1 MKKYKN
7 RKDAVKMVVAV
18 LCAACMLTACGNAE
32 ADAMEKIAASVTETT
47 TESAEV
53 LPTEKPAAEPT
64 EAPAKTVDEGSA
76 TEPVEPVAVTAEP
89 DTKPSAEPV
98 AASAGAAAEAGY
110 TCTEMTQTMYAKSA
124 VNVRDLPSTDGK
136 KIGSLKASQE
146 ITVTGKCNQ
155 TGWYRFDLNGTTGYV
170 SDKYIV
176 SEKPAVNTV
185 ASANN
190 SSNTA
195 GNQYASNTVDDTFG
209 ITEEQIENFMK
220 THGDG
225 GTGNT
230 GNTVVGNTIT
240 GNLSAENDYFDR
252 AAAEQVFASLN
263 AERTAA
269 GIPALIW
276 SEDLYNIAVQRCYE
290 NDIHAGMRAG
300 TSENLTVGSG
310 CDAATI
316 HQKVHDSEGHRN
328 NYMNST
334 WTYGAVAVRV
344 LSNTLGGIQLEPY
357 HIAYEVFSAGDNTA
371 TNSSVTINTPTQD
384 NSVAAAPKT
393 ADENT
398 SASSSNVGWS
408 MTPPTQE
415 DGLKKWQE
423 QNPDVEVSFGN

>member
-7 RKDAVKMVVAV
+7 RKDAVKTVVAV

-32 ADAMEKIAASVTETT
+32 ADAMEEIAASVTETT

-76 TEPVEPVAVTAEP
+76 TEPVESVAVTAEP

-146 ITVTGKCNQ
+146 ITVTGNCDQ
-155 TGWYRFDLNGTTGYV
+155 TGWYRFDWNNTTGYV

-176 SEKPAVNTV
+176 SEKPVSNV
-185 ASANN
+185 AATGN
-190 SSNTA
+190 SNTA

-225 GTGNT
+225 ATGNT
-230 GNTVVGNTIT
+230 TTT
-240 GNLSAENDYFDR
+240 TSKDAYFDR
-252 AAAEQVFASLN
+252 AMAEQVFAMVN
-263 AERTAA
+263 AERSAA
-269 GIPALIW
+269 GIPELTW
-276 SEDLYNIAVQRCYE
+276 SEDLYNIAMERCHEDDGHASVRPGTGE
-290 NDIHAGMRAG
+290 NCQ
-300 TSENLTVGSG
+300 TGSFG
-310 CDAATI
+310 DDNANATTI
-316 HQKVHDSEGHRN
+316 HQNWKNSQGHYD
-328 NYMNST
+328 NYMNT
-334 WTYGAVAVRV
+334 MYGTGAVAILRIPC
-344 LSNTLGGIQLEPY
+344 NLGGIQLGDGVV
-357 HIAYEVFSAGDNTA
+357 AYEVFGVGSTA
-371 TNSSVTINTPTQD
+371 ANSSVTINTPVQD
-384 NSVAAAPKT
+384 DSVAAAPKT
-393 ADENT
+393 ADEYT

>member
-7 RKDAVKMVVAV
+7 RKDAVKMVVVV

-32 ADAMEKIAASVTETT
+32 ADAMEEIAAFVTETT

-146 ITVTGKCNQ
+146 ITITGKCDQ
-155 TGWYRFDLNGTTGYV
+155 TGWYRFDWNNTTGYV

-176 SEKPAVNTV
+176 SEKPVANTV
-185 ASANN
+185 AANN
-190 SSNTA
+190 NSNTA
-195 GNQYASNTVDDTFG
+195 GNQYASNKVDDTFG

-225 GTGNT
+225 ATGNT
-230 GNTVVGNTIT
+230 TTTTNKD
-240 GNLSAENDYFDR
+240 AYFDR
-252 AAAEQVFASLN
+252 AMAEQVFAMVN
-263 AERTAA
+263 AERSAA
-269 GIPALIW
+269 GIPELTW
-276 SEDLYNIAVQRCYE
+276 SEDLYNLAVERC
-290 NDIHAGMRAG
+290 NADNGHAGATTAENYQAG
-300 TSENLTVGSG
+300 QPDEVSASF
-310 CDAATI
+310 I
-316 HQKVHDSEGHRN
+316 HQKWHDSQGHYD
-328 NYMNST
+328 NYMDSRHVA
-334 WTYGAVAVRV
+334 GAVAIKRIP
-344 LSNTLGGIQLEPY
+344 LNMGGLDVNDTIV
-357 HIAYEVFSAGDNTA
+357 AYEVF
-371 TNSSVTINTPTQD
+371 TNADSSVASCTEPVVTENT
-384 NSVAAAPKT
+384 VAAAPKT

>member
-1 MKKYKN
+1 MKHRTHKPTAK
-7 RKDAVKMVVAV
+7 AVAAI
-18 LCAACMLTACGNAE
+18 LCTALMLTACGSKETAN
-32 ADAMEKIAASVTETT
+32 TETT
-47 TESAEV
+47 SVETTEVTTTKAATTE
-53 LPTEKPAAEPT
+53 PTVEPT
-64 EAPAKTVDEGSA
+64 EAPMESETVP
-76 TEPVEPVAVTAEP
+76 TETAPAESPAPAVESTTAPVESTAVST
-89 DTKPSAEPV
+89 
-98 AASAGAAAEAGY
+98 GY
-110 TCTEMTQTMYAKSA
+110 TYSELNQTMYAKSA
-124 VNVRDLPSTDGK
+124 VNIRDLPSTDGK

-146 ITVTGKCNQ
+146 IAVTGKCDQ
-155 TGWYRFDLNGTTGYV
+155 TGWYRFELNNTTGYV

-185 ASANN
+185 ASTNN
-190 SSNTA
+190 SRNTA

-300 TSENLTVGSG
+300 TSENLTVGNG

-334 WTYGAVAVRV
+334 WAYGAVAVRV
-344 LSNTLGGIQLEPY
+344 LSNTLGGMQLEPY
-357 HIAYEVFSAGDNTA
+357 HIAYEVFSAGDSTA
-371 TNSSVTINTPTQD
+371 TNSSVTINAPVQD
-384 NSVAAAPKT
+384 DSVAAAPKT

-398 SASSSNVGWS
+398 DTSSSNVGWS

>member
-32 ADAMEKIAASVTETT
+32 ADAMEEIAASVTETT

-146 ITVTGKCNQ
+146 ITVTGKCDQ
-155 TGWYRFDLNGTTGYV
+155 TGWYRFDWNNTTGYV

-176 SEKPAVNTV
+176 SEKPVANTV
-185 ASANN
+185 AANN
-190 SSNTA
+190 NSNTA
-195 GNQYASNTVDDTFG
+195 GNQYASNKVDDTFG

-225 GTGNT
+225 ATGNT
-230 GNTVVGNTIT
+230 TTTTNKD
-240 GNLSAENDYFDR
+240 AYFDR
-252 AAAEQVFASLN
+252 AMAEQVFAMVN
-263 AERTAA
+263 AERSAA
-269 GIPALIW
+269 GIPELTW
-276 SEDLYNIAVQRCYE
+276 SEDLYNLAVERC
-290 NDIHAGMRAG
+290 NADNGHAGATTAENYQAG
-300 TSENLTVGSG
+300 QPDEVSASF
-310 CDAATI
+310 I
-316 HQKVHDSEGHRN
+316 HQKWHDSQGHYD
-328 NYMNST
+328 NYMDSRHVA
-334 WTYGAVAVRV
+334 GAVAIKRIP
-344 LSNTLGGIQLEPY
+344 LNMGGLDVNDTIV
-357 HIAYEVFSAGDNTA
+357 AYEVF
-371 TNSSVTINTPTQD
+371 TNADSSVASCTEPVVTENT
-384 NSVAAAPKT
+384 VAAAPKT

-415 DGLKKWQE
+415 NGLKKWQE

>member
-32 ADAMEKIAASVTETT
+32 ADAMEEIAASVTETT

-89 DTKPSAEPV
+89 DTKPSAEPA

-146 ITVTGKCNQ
+146 ITVTGKCDQ
-155 TGWYRFDLNGTTGYV
+155 TGWYRFDWNNTTGYV

-176 SEKPAVNTV
+176 SEKPVSNV
-185 ASANN
+185 AATGNSNAAGNN
-190 SSNTA
+190 AAATQRNTA
-195 GNQYASNTVDDTFG
+195 APAATPAPAQTT
-209 ITEEQIENFMK
+209 T
-220 THGDG
+220 
-225 GTGNT
+225 TG
-230 GNTVVGNTIT
+230 
-240 GNLSAENDYFDR
+240 SSEPYFDR
-252 AAAEQVFASLN
+252 AMAEQVFALVNNDRVANGLN
-263 AERTAA
+263 ALA
-269 GIPALIW
+269 W
-276 SEDLYNIAVQRCYE
+276 NEDMYNIAVQRCYE
-290 NDIHAGMRAG
+290 GVEGDIHGMMRNG
-300 TSENLTVGSG
+300 TSENRVQGPLDDSG
-310 CDAATI
+310 AQGI
-316 HQKVHDSEGHRN
+316 YQSWHDSPGHRN
-328 NYMNST
+328 NYLNA
-334 WTYGAVAVRV
+334 TYTSGAVAIYA
-344 LSNTLGGIQLEPY
+344 LPIPGGWALPDIVS
-357 HIAYEVFSAGDNTA
+357 YEVFTWDNTA
-371 TNSSVTINTPTQD
+371 TNSSVIINTPAQD

-398 SASSSNVGWS
+398 GASSSNVGWS
-408 MTPPTQE
+408 LTPPTQE

>member
-1 MKKYKN
+1 MKKCKN

-32 ADAMEKIAASVTETT
+32 ADAMEEIAASVTETT

-89 DTKPSAEPV
+89 DTKPSAEPA

-146 ITVTGKCNQ
+146 ITVTGKCDQ
-155 TGWYRFDLNGTTGYV
+155 TGWYRFDWNNTTGYV

-176 SEKPAVNTV
+176 SEKPVSNV
-185 ASANN
+185 AATGN
-190 SSNTA
+190 SNTA

-225 GTGNT
+225 ATGNT
-230 GNTVVGNTIT
+230 TTT
-240 GNLSAENDYFDR
+240 TSKDAYFDR
-252 AAAEQVFASLN
+252 AMAEQVLAMVN
-263 AERTAA
+263 AERSAA
-269 GIPALIW
+269 GIPELTW
-276 SEDLYNIAVQRCYE
+276 SEDLYNIAMERCHEDDGHASVRPGTGE
-290 NDIHAGMRAG
+290 NCQ
-300 TSENLTVGSG
+300 TGSFG
-310 CDAATI
+310 DDNANATTI
-316 HQKVHDSEGHRN
+316 HQNWKNSQGHYD
-328 NYMNST
+328 NYMNT
-334 WTYGAVAVRV
+334 MYGTGAVAILRIPC
-344 LSNTLGGIQLEPY
+344 NLGGIQLGDGVV
-357 HIAYEVFSAGDNTA
+357 AYEVFGVGSTA
-371 TNSSVTINTPTQD
+371 ANSSVTINTPVQD
-384 NSVAAAPKT
+384 DSVAAAPKT
-393 ADENT
+393 ADEYT
-398 SASSSNVGWS
+398 SASNSNVGWS

>member
-32 ADAMEKIAASVTETT
+32 ADAMEEIAASVTETT

-146 ITVTGKCNQ
+146 IIVTGKCDQ

-185 ASANN
+185 AANTTTASN
-190 SSNTA
+190 NNTA
-195 GNQYASNTVDDTFG
+195 GNTTQQNTATPAPAQ
-209 ITEEQIENFMK
+209 T
-220 THGDG
+220 TT
-225 GTGNT
+225 TGN
-230 GNTVVGNTIT
+230 
-240 GNLSAENDYFDR
+240 SEPYFDR
-252 AAAEQVFASLN
+252 AMAEQVFALVNNDRVANGLN
-263 AERTAA
+263 ALA
-269 GIPALIW
+269 W
-276 SEDLYNIAVQRCYE
+276 NEDMYNIAVQRCYE
-290 NDIHAGMRAG
+290 GVAGDIHGMMRSG
-300 TSENLTVGSG
+300 TSENRVAGPLDDSG
-310 CDAATI
+310 AQGI
-316 HQKVHDSEGHRN
+316 YQSWHDSPGHRN
-328 NYMNST
+328 NYLNA
-334 WTYGAVAVRV
+334 TYTSGAVAIYAIPIP
-344 LSNTLGGIQLEPY
+344 GGWALPDIVS
-357 HIAYEVFSAGDNTA
+357 YEVFTWDNTA
-371 TNSSVTINTPTQD
+371 ANSSVTINTPVQD
-384 NSVAAAPKT
+384 DSVAAAPKT
-393 ADENT
+393 ADGNT
-398 SASSSNVGWS
+398 GASSSNVGWS
-408 MTPPTQE
+408 LTPPTQE